1 MLSYLQEFAKTVKR
15 ETPGFKSISVISAD
29 SGDVIV
35 SETAESNINLD
46 LIAPFH
52 LEIYKQA
59 ERSISSFDMKEGK
72 IVDEIL
78 ISTYDEYY
86 VINIS
91 PDGKFVGVVIVDA
104 TKSNLALTRALLDK
118 HKNTV
123 GNQLDSDF

>member
-1 MLSYLQEFAKTVKR
+1 
-15 ETPGFKSISVISAD
+15 
-29 SGDVIV
+29 
-35 SETAESNINLD
+35 
-46 LIAPFH
+46 
-52 LEIYKQA
+52 
-59 ERSISSFDMKEGK
+59 MKEGK

-78 ISTYDEYY
+78 ISTDDEYY